1 VACNYELSG
10 VAGKPWSEITCRNA
24 RFILM
29 AISKTRKKRRDRSS
43 RLITQSA
50 SIVIRDDKKLDDS
63 ISINTRSMLRVRRAL
78 FLRTRSPFNRY
89 AEIVGRF

>member
-10 VAGKPWSEITCRNA
+10 VAGKPWSEIICRNA

-29 AISKTRKKRRDRSS
+29 ATSKTRKKRRDRSS
-43 RLITQSA
+43 LITRSA

-63 ISINTRSMLRVRRAL
+63 ISVNARSMLRAL